1 MEPITVFNIVGG
13 LLVLALYSYGIV
25 MAAAAIVERNMLQ
38 DRFLIDFYSRQTEP
52 DDDVEW
58 EEFDELDEEGEVVAQ
73 KFELVT
79 NDQLE
84 QRRTN
89 KKTNKDNEDVDI
101 EDD

>member
-58 EEFDELDEEGEVVAQ
+58 EEFDEVDDDGEVIAR